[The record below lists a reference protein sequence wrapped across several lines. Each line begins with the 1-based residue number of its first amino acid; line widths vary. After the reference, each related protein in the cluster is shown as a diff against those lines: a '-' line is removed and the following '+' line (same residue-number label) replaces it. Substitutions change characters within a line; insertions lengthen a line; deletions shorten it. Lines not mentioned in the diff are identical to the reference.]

1 VATVSVYG
9 AGQLGR
15 GVAEILVA
23 RGTHT
28 VRGPFGRDERAA
40 ALTDGADL
48 VLIAT
53 TTRLRD
59 VVDDVRLAV
68 AGGSNVL
75 VSAEESAHPWSVDA
89 EVAEQVHREA
99 VAAGVTVVGAGL
111 NPGLVFDALV
121 LTVLG
126 AAPDDVD
133 ITVRRTVDISGFG
146 PTVLARIGVGVRPQ
160 EFARAVAAGEILGHA
175 GFPQSMAVVARATG
189 RSVPSI
195 EADLRP
201 LVTER
206 AIGLPD
212 GRAVAAGLTAG
223 VEQTYRAVERGHT
236 WYAATFVGHVAPG
249 SVGLELADVIT
260 LHRGDEV
267 VQEVRATPC
276 FPSQSGSQHVL
287 ASSVDRV
294 VAAAPGWLTVADLP
308 PASAQGRGPGP
319 TPGWNTNPP
328 RSAGSVTS
336 GTSR

>member
-1 VATVSVYG
+1 MATVSVYG

-15 GVAEILVA
+15 GVAEILTV

-28 VRGPFGRDERAA
+28 VRGPFGRDQRAA
-40 ALTDGADL
+40 ALTEGADL

-75 VSAEESAHPWSVDA
+75 VSAEESAHPWSVDE
-89 EVAEQVHREA
+89 EVAERVHREA

-133 ITVRRTVDISGFG
+133 VTVSRTVDISGFG
-146 PTVLARIGVGVRPQ
+146 PTVLGRIGVGVDPE
-160 EFARAVAAGEILGHA
+160 EFTRAVGAGEILGHA
-175 GFPQSMAVVARATG
+175 GFPQSMAVVGRATG
-189 RSVPSI
+189 RGVPSI

-206 AIGLPD
+206 AIALPD
-212 GRAVAAGLTAG
+212 GRSVAAGHTAG

-236 WYAATFVGHVAPG
+236 WYTAAFVGHVAPA
-249 SVGLELADVIT
+249 SVGLEPADVIT
-260 LHRGDEV
+260 LHRGDDV
-267 VQEVRATPC
+267 VQEVRATPG
-276 FPSQSGSQHVL
+276 FPSQAGSQHVL
-287 ASSVDRV
+287 ANSVDRV
-294 VAAAPGWLTVADLP
+294 VAAVPGWLTVADLP

-336 GTSR
+336 GTAR